1 MAMDGERVHGKVL
14 CWAARI
20 AGTALS
26 LLAGGYFVYHEVDL
40 GSGPLAVPI
49 AVWFLAL
56 TAAPSL
62 AAWWWHRVGGAFMLV
77 VCLLYAEGA
86 SVIIDREDFLHVALP
101 YAAVWAASG
110 VLHLVVSRAERRRG
124 SI

>member
-1 MAMDGERVHGKVL
+1 MDDKRLHGKPA

-20 AGTALS
+20 AGTGLS
-26 LLAGGYFVYHEVDL
+26 LLAAGYFIYHEVDL

-56 TAAPSL
+56 TVAPSVM
-62 AAWWWHRVGGAFMLV
+62 AWWWHRAGGAFMLI

-86 SVIIDREDFLHVALP
+86 GAIIEGDDFLHVVLP

-110 VLHLVVSRAERRRG
+110 VLHLIVSRMEGRRG
-124 SI
+124 SA

>member
-1 MAMDGERVHGKVL
+1 MDDERIHGKAA

-26 LLAGGYFVYHEVDL
+26 LLAAGYFIYHEVDL

-56 TAAPSL
+56 TVAPSL
-62 AAWWWHRVGGAFMLV
+62 MAWWWHRAGGAFMLI

-86 SVIIDREDFLHVALP
+86 GAIIEEDDFLHVVLP

-110 VLHLVVSRAERRRG
+110 VLHLIVSRMEGRRG
-124 SI
+124 SA